1 MAEPVAPTPIACS
14 LTSFAREL
22 CGIDDYDGL
31 IELVRRE
38 LGARFGLT
46 NAWLYV
52 IEREEDEQALL
63 VAAAGPKAA
72 AIREELPVAPTAG
85 DWLNAALRRDEGPI
99 VIPDA
104 RDLAENPDVARR
116 LDNRTV
122 VNVPICMV
130 DRALGILGGGTFGD
144 EGAVPLDEGAI
155 SYLSH
160 LGNLASVA
168 IARFV
173 LRARD
178 EARARLQAER
188 TQRQR
193 LESLG
198 LLAGGVAHDFR
209 NLLTVIRNSAGFIAA
224 EPLSEAQRK
233 DLGVIAEAERSA
245 SALTGKLLMLGR
257 DQPPRLVVSEVNDFV
272 TSCLPRLQ
280 QALPLDIRITFTG
293 AEGLPPLRLDPHQLE
308 QVLMNMALNARD
320 AMSADGHLVL
330 ATQAVTID
338 DGDARAHSSALR
350 GSYVRLT
357 VADNGCGM
365 SPEVI
370 ERAFEPFF
378 TTKPQGEGTG
388 LGLAVSW
395 GVVQQHGGFIH
406 CASEVGAGTTLEIY
420 LPVVEELA
428 PPQRSPPDESSAPG
442 GMERILFADDQP
454 YLLDIVAR
462 VLSRAGYTV
471 VAVANGAAA
480 VTAATRESFDLHVL
494 DAIMPV
500 MSGREACERI
510 RAARPEAQFLFISGF
525 SGAALP
531 VSFLAELGIR
541 VLPKPFDA
549 VTLLREVRATLDAA
563 AGRPPGVIAEASG
576 SR

>member
-1 MAEPVAPTPIACS
+1 VAEPIAPTSIDCS
-14 LTSFAREL
+14 LTRFAREL
-22 CGIDDYDGL
+22 CRIDDYDAL

-38 LGARFGLT
+38 LAARFGLT

-63 VAAAGPKAA
+63 VAVAGPRAA
-72 AIREELPVAPTAG
+72 AIREELPVASTAG
-85 DWLNAALRRDEGPI
+85 DWLFTALRRDEGPI

-104 RDLAENPDVARR
+104 RDAAEVPEVARR

-122 VNVPICMV
+122 HDADGHIE
-130 DRALGILGGGTFGD
+130 DRTLGILRGGTFGD
-144 EGAVPLDEGAI
+144 EGAVAVDDGATA
-155 SYLSH
+155 YLLH

-178 EARARLQAER
+178 EAKSRLQAER
-188 TQRQR
+188 AQRQR

-209 NLLTVIRNSAGFIAA
+209 NLLTVIRNSAGFIAG
-224 EPLSEAQRK
+224 EPLSETQRK
-233 DLGVIAEAERSA
+233 DLEVIAEAERSA

-257 DQPPRLVVSEVNDFV
+257 DHPPNLVIAEVNDIV
-272 TSCLPRLQ
+272 TGCLPLLQ
-280 QALPLDIRITFTG
+280 QVLPPDVRITFTG

-308 QVLMNMALNARD
+308 QVLVNMALNARD
-320 AMSADGHLVL
+320 AMAADGHLVL

-338 DGDARAHSSALR
+338 DGDLRGHSSDNR
-350 GSYVRLT
+350 SSYVRLT
-357 VADNGCGM
+357 VSDNGCGM
-365 SPEVI
+365 SPEVV

-406 CASEVGAGTTLEIY
+406 CASEVGAGTTFEIY

-428 PPQRSPPDESSAPG
+428 PQAAPPDESSAPG
-442 GMERILFADDQP
+442 GTERILFADDQP

-462 VLSRAGYTV
+462 VLSRAGYSV

-480 VTAATRESFDLHVL
+480 VAAAARENFDLHVL

-549 VTLLREVRATLDAA
+549 ATLLREVRATLDAA
-563 AGRPPGVIAEASG
+563 ASRSPDLTVQASG
-576 SR
+576 SK

>member
-1 MAEPVAPTPIACS
+1 MAEPAAHPPLDCS
-14 LTSFAREL
+14 LTTFAREL
-22 CGIDDYDGL
+22 CRIDDYDGL
-31 IELVRRE
+31 VELVRRE
-38 LGARFGLT
+38 LGGRLGLT

-52 IEREEDEQALL
+52 FERADDEQALL

-72 AIREELPVAPTAG
+72 LIRDELPVAPTAG
-85 DWLNAALRRDEGPI
+85 DWLITALRRNEAPV

-104 RDLAENPDVARR
+104 RDLAENPEVARR

-122 VNVPICMV
+122 VNVPIAMV
-130 DRALGILGGGTFGD
+130 DRTLGILGGGTFGD
-144 EGAVPLDEGAI
+144 EGAVPVDEGVIA
-155 SYLSH
+155 YLLH
-160 LGNLASVA
+160 LGNLASMA

-173 LRARD
+173 LRAHD
-178 EARARLQAER
+178 EDRARLEAELA
-188 TQRQR
+188 QRRR

-209 NLLTVIRNSAGFIAA
+209 NLFTVIRASAGFIAA
-224 EPLSEAQRK
+224 EPLSEAQRR
-233 DLGVIAEAERSA
+233 DLGVIVEAERSA
-245 SALTGKLLMLGR
+245 SELTGKLLMLGR
-257 DQPPRLVVSEVNDFV
+257 DQPPSFVVAEINDVV
-272 TSCLPRLQ
+272 TGCLQRLQ
-280 QALPLDIRITFTG
+280 RALPAESRITFTG
-293 AEGLPPLRLDPHQLE
+293 AEGLPPLRLDPRQLE

-338 DGDARAHSSALR
+338 DGDRRAHPVAQG

-365 SPEVI
+365 SPEVV

-406 CASEVGAGTTLEIY
+406 CASEVGAGTTFEIY
-420 LPVVEELA
+420 LPVVEQLA
-428 PPQRSPPDESSAPG
+428 PELPPPDEASAPG
-442 GMERILFADDQP
+442 GTERILFADDQP

-462 VLSRAGYTV
+462 VLSRAGYSV

-480 VTAATRESFDLHVL
+480 VAAAARENFDLHVL

-531 VSFLAELGIR
+531 VSFLADLGIR

-549 VTLLREVRATLDAA
+549 ATLLREVRATLDAA
-563 AGRPPGVIAEASG
+563 AGQTTASVT
-576 SR
+576 R

>member
-1 MAEPVAPTPIACS
+1 
-14 LTSFAREL
+14 LH
-22 CGIDDYDGL
+22 
-31 IELVRRE
+31 
-38 LGARFGLT
+38 
-46 NAWLYV
+46 
-52 IEREEDEQALL
+52 
-63 VAAAGPKAA
+63 
-72 AIREELPVAPTAG
+72 
-85 DWLNAALRRDEGPI
+85 
-99 VIPDA
+99 
-104 RDLAENPDVARR
+104 LA
-116 LDNRTV
+116 
-122 VNVPICMV
+122 
-130 DRALGILGGGTFGD
+130 
-144 EGAVPLDEGAI
+144 
-155 SYLSH
+155 
-160 LGNLASVA
+160 NLASVA
-168 IARFV
+168 IARLV

-178 EARARLQAER
+178 AERARLQAER
-188 TQRQR
+188 AQRQR

-224 EPLSEAQRK
+224 EPLSDAQRK
-233 DLGVIAEAERSA
+233 DLEVIAEAERSA
-245 SALTGKLLMLGR
+245 SELTGKLLMLGR
-257 DQPPRLVVSEVNDFV
+257 DQPPNLVVAEVNDVV
-272 TSCLPRLQ
+272 TSCLPLLQ
-280 QALPLDIRITFTG
+280 QVLADVRITFTG

-308 QVLMNMALNARD
+308 QVLINMALNARD
-320 AMSADGHLVL
+320 AMSADGHLLL

-338 DGDARAHSSALR
+338 DGDGSAHASAKS
-350 GSYVRLT
+350 GNYVRLT

-365 SPEVI
+365 PPEVV

-406 CASEVGAGTTLEIY
+406 CASEVGAGTTFEIY
-420 LPVVEELA
+420 LPALEELA
-428 PPQRSPPDESSAPG
+428 PQSAPPDENSAPG
-442 GMERILFADDQP
+442 GTERILFADDQP

-462 VLSRAGYTV
+462 VLSRAGYSV

-480 VTAATRESFDLHVL
+480 VEAAARERFDLHVL

-510 RAARPEAQFLFISGF
+510 RAVRPDAQFLFISGF

-549 VTLLREVRATLDAA
+549 ATLLREVRATLDAA
-563 AGRPPGVIAEASG
+563 ERRSPDVPVEASG
-576 SR
+576 SK

>member
-1 MAEPVAPTPIACS
+1 MAEPVAPTSIDCS
-14 LTSFAREL
+14 LTTFAREL
-22 CGIDDYDGL
+22 CRVDDYDAL
-31 IELVRRE
+31 IELVRGE
-38 LGARFGLT
+38 LAARFGLT

-52 IEREEDEQALL
+52 IEREDDQQALL
-63 VAAAGPKAA
+63 VAVAGTRAA
-72 AIREELPVAPTAG
+72 AIREELPVAPSAG
-85 DWLNAALRRDEGPI
+85 DWLFAALRRDEGPI

-104 RDLAENPDVARR
+104 RDWAENPEVARR

-122 VNVPICMV
+122 VNVPIGIV
-130 DRALGILGGGTFGD
+130 DRSLGILGGGTFGD
-144 EGAVPLDEGAI
+144 EGAVPVGEDAKA
-155 SYLSH
+155 YLLH

-168 IARFV
+168 IARLV

-178 EARARLQAER
+178 EASARLQAER
-188 TQRQR
+188 AQRQR

-224 EPLSEAQRK
+224 EPLSEGQRK
-233 DLGVIAEAERSA
+233 DLEVIAEAERSA

-257 DQPPRLVVSEVNDFV
+257 DQPPNLAIAEVNDV
-272 TSCLPRLQ
+272 VNSCLPLLQ
-280 QALPLDIRITFTG
+280 QVLPPDVRITFTG

-308 QVLMNMALNARD
+308 QVLINMALNARD
-320 AMSADGHLVL
+320 AMSADGHLSL
-330 ATQAVTID
+330 STQAVTID
-338 DGDARAHSSALR
+338 DGDGRAPASANS

-365 SPEVI
+365 SPEVV

-406 CASEVGAGTTLEIY
+406 CASEVGAGTTFEIY
-420 LPVVEELA
+420 LPIVEELA
-428 PPQRSPPDESSAPG
+428 PRAAAPDENSAPG
-442 GMERILFADDQP
+442 GTERILFADDQP

-462 VLSRAGYTV
+462 VLSRAGYSV

-480 VTAATRESFDLHVL
+480 VAAAARESFDLHVL

-563 AGRPPGVIAEASG
+563 ARRSPDVSVQASG
-576 SR
+576 SK

>member
-1 MAEPVAPTPIACS
+1 
-14 LTSFAREL
+14 L
-22 CGIDDYDGL
+22 
-31 IELVRRE
+31 
-38 LGARFGLT
+38 
-46 NAWLYV
+46 
-52 IEREEDEQALL
+52 
-63 VAAAGPKAA
+63 
-72 AIREELPVAPTAG
+72 
-85 DWLNAALRRDEGPI
+85 
-99 VIPDA
+99 
-104 RDLAENPDVARR
+104 
-116 LDNRTV
+116 
-122 VNVPICMV
+122 
-130 DRALGILGGGTFGD
+130 
-144 EGAVPLDEGAI
+144 
-155 SYLSH
+155 H

-178 EARARLQAER
+178 EARARLLAER
-188 TQRQR
+188 AQRQR

-209 NLLTVIRNSAGFIAA
+209 NLLTVIRNSAGFIAG

-233 DLGVIAEAERSA
+233 DLEVIAEAERSA

-257 DQPPRLVVSEVNDFV
+257 DQPPALVVAEVNDVV
-272 TSCLPRLQ
+272 TGCLPLLQ
-280 QALPLDIRITFTG
+280 QVLPPDVRITFTG

-308 QVLMNMALNARD
+308 QVLLNMALNARD

-338 DGDARAHSSALR
+338 DGDGRAHASANS

-365 SPEVI
+365 SPEVV

-406 CASEVGAGTTLEIY
+406 CASEVGAGTTFEIY

-428 PPQRSPPDESSAPG
+428 PQVSPPDEASAPG
-442 GMERILFADDQP
+442 GTERILFADDQP

-462 VLSRAGYTV
+462 VLSRAGYSV

-480 VTAATRESFDLHVL
+480 VAAAARENFDLHVL

-510 RAARPEAQFLFISGF
+510 RAARPDAQFLFISGF

-549 VTLLREVRATLDAA
+549 ATLLREVRATLDAA
-563 AGRPPGVIAEASG
+563 DRRSPDVAVEASG
-576 SR
+576 GSK

>member
-1 MAEPVAPTPIACS
+1 MAEPVAPTSIDCS
-14 LTSFAREL
+14 LTRFAREL
-22 CGIDDYDGL
+22 CRIDDYDAL

-38 LGARFGLT
+38 LAARFGLT

-52 IEREEDEQALL
+52 IEREDDDQALL
-63 VAAAGPKAA
+63 VAVAGPRAA
-72 AIREELPVAPTAG
+72 AIREELPVAPSAG
-85 DWLNAALRRDEGPI
+85 DWLITALRRDEGPI

-104 RDLAENPDVARR
+104 RDLAEKPEVARR

-122 VNVPICMV
+122 RQ
-130 DRALGILGGGTFGD
+130 RAHRYRGPHAGDSGRRLFGD
-144 EGAVPLDEGAI
+144 EGAVPVDEGAT
-155 SYLSH
+155 SYLLH

-178 EARARLQAER
+178 EDKARLQAER
-188 TQRQR
+188 AQHQR

-198 LLAGGVAHDFR
+198 LLAGGVADDLR
-209 NLLTVIRNSAGFIAA
+209 NLPHRHPQQRRFHRRQVPQRGAA
-224 EPLSEAQRK
+224 KGPRGDRGRQ
-233 DLGVIAEAERSA
+233 RSA
-245 SALTGKLLMLGR
+245 SELTGKLLMLGR
-257 DQPPRLVVSEVNDFV
+257 DQPPNLVVAEVNDIV
-272 TSCLPRLQ
+272 TGCLPLLQ
-280 QALPLDIRITFTG
+280 QVLPPDVRITFTG

-338 DGDARAHSSALR
+338 EGELRAHSSDNS

-365 SPEVI
+365 SREVV

-378 TTKPQGEGTG
+378 TTKPGEGTG

-406 CASEVGAGTTLEIY
+406 CASEVGAGTTFEIY
-420 LPVVEELA
+420 LPVLEEIA
-428 PPQRSPPDESSAPG
+428 PQAAPPDESSAPG
-442 GMERILFADDQP
+442 GTERILFADDQP

-462 VLSRAGYTV
+462 VLSRAGYSV

-480 VTAATRESFDLHVL
+480 VAAAARENFDLHVL

-549 VTLLREVRATLDAA
+549 ATLLREVRATLDAA
-563 AGRPPGVIAEASG
+563 ARRSPDVSVQASG
-576 SR
+576 SK

>member
-1 MAEPVAPTPIACS
+1 MRGVAEPVAPTPVDCS
-14 LTSFAREL
+14 LTTFARGL
-22 CGIDDYDGL
+22 CRIDDYDEL

-38 LGARFGLT
+38 LEAHLGLT
-46 NAWLYV
+46 NAWLYI
-52 IEREEDEQALL
+52 IEREEDDQAVL
-63 VAAAGPKAA
+63 VAVAGPKAA
-72 AIREELPVAPTAG
+72 AIRQELPVAPLAA
-85 DWLNAALRRDEGPI
+85 DRVLSALRRDEGPI

-104 RDLAENPDVARR
+104 RASSAITETARR
-116 LDNRTV
+116 LDNRTI
-122 VNVPICMV
+122 VNVPIGIV

-144 EGAVPLDEGAI
+144 EGAVPVDEGATA
-155 SYLSH
+155 YLLH

-168 IARFV
+168 IARLV

-178 EARARLQAER
+178 EASARLQVGRA
-188 TQRQR
+188 QRQR
-193 LESLG
+193 LESVG

-233 DLGVIAEAERSA
+233 DLGVLEQAERSA

-257 DQPPRLVVSEVNDFV
+257 DQPPTLVVADVNEVV
-272 TSCLPRLQ
+272 TGCLPQLQ
-280 QALPLDIRITFTG
+280 QVLPPNVRITFNG

-308 QVLMNMALNARD
+308 QVLMNMAVNARD

-330 ATQAVTID
+330 STQAVTID
-338 DGDARAHSSALR
+338 DGDRRAHASAQT
-350 GSYVRLT
+350 GNYVRLT

-365 SPEVI
+365 SPEVV

-406 CASEVGAGTTLEIY
+406 CASEVGAGTTFEIY
-420 LPVVEELA
+420 LPAAEELA
-428 PPQRSPPDESSAPG
+428 SEATAPEESAVAG
-442 GMERILFADDQP
+442 GTERILFADDQP

-462 VLSRAGYTV
+462 VLSRAGYSV

-480 VTAATRESFDLHVL
+480 VAAAARENFDLHVL
-494 DAIMPV
+494 DAIMPL

-531 VSFLAELGIR
+531 VSFLAELAIR

-549 VTLLREVRATLDAA
+549 ATLLREVRATLDAA
-563 AGRPPGVIAEASG
+563 AGQTARVATEG
-576 SR
+576 

>member
-1 MAEPVAPTPIACS
+1 MRGVAGPVALTPIDCS
-14 LTSFAREL
+14 LTTFAREL
-22 CGIDDYDGL
+22 CRIDDYDAL

-38 LGARFGLT
+38 LAGHFGLT

-63 VAAAGPKAA
+63 VSVAGPKAA
-72 AIREELPVAPTAG
+72 AIRQELPVAPTAA
-85 DWLNAALRRDEGPI
+85 DWLLTALRRDEGPI

-104 RDLAENPDVARR
+104 RDLPENPEVARR

-122 VNVPICMV
+122 VNVPIGII

-144 EGAVPLDEGAI
+144 EGPVPVGEGATA
-155 SYLSH
+155 YLLH

-168 IARFV
+168 IARLVF
-173 LRARD
+173 RERD
-178 EARARLQAER
+178 AARARLQV
-188 TQRQR
+188 QRAQSQR

-198 LLAGGVAHDFR
+198 QLAGGVAHDFR

-224 EPLSEAQRK
+224 EPLTEAQRK
-233 DLGVIAEAERSA
+233 DLGVIEEAERSA

-257 DQPPRLVVSEVNDFV
+257 DQPPRLVVAEVNEVV
-272 TSCLPRLQ
+272 TGCLPQLQ
-280 QALPLDIRITFTG
+280 QVLPPDVRITFT
-293 AEGLPPLRLDPHQLE
+293 AEEGLPPLRLDPHQLE
-308 QVLMNMALNARD
+308 QVLLNMALNARD
-320 AMSADGHLVL
+320 AMSADGHLL
-330 ATQAVTID
+330 LSTQAVTLD
-338 DGDARAHSSALR
+338 DADRRAHASAQA
-350 GSYVRLT
+350 GNYVRLT

-365 SPEVI
+365 PPEVV

-406 CASEVGAGTTLEIY
+406 CASEVGAGTTFEIY

-428 PPQRSPPDESSAPG
+428 PQAAPPDESSAPG
-442 GMERILFADDQP
+442 GTERILFADDQP

-462 VLSRAGYTV
+462 VLSRAGYSV

-480 VTAATRESFDLHVL
+480 VAAAAREKFDLHVL

-510 RAARPEAQFLFISGF
+510 RAGRPEAQFLFISGF

-531 VSFLAELGIR
+531 VSFLAELGIK

-549 VTLLREVRATLDAA
+549 ATLLREVRATLDAA
-563 AGRPPGVIAEASG
+563 ADHAARVATPA
-576 SR
+576 

>member
-1 MAEPVAPTPIACS
+1 VSRIMRGVAEPVAPTPIVCS
-14 LTSFAREL
+14 LTTFAREL
-22 CGIDDYDGL
+22 CRIDNYDAL

-38 LGARFGLT
+38 LAARFRLT

-52 IEREEDEQALL
+52 IEREDDDQALL
-63 VAAAGPKAA
+63 VAVAGPKAA
-72 AIREELPVAPTAG
+72 AIREGPPVAPAAAE
-85 DWLNAALRRDEGPI
+85 WLLNALRRDEGPI

-104 RDLAENPDVARR
+104 RDLPENPEVARR

-122 VNVPICMV
+122 VNVPIGIV
-130 DRALGILGGGTFGD
+130 DQALGILGGGTFGE
-144 EGAVPLDEGAI
+144 EGAVPVDEGATA
-155 SYLSH
+155 YLLH

-168 IARFV
+168 IARLA

-178 EARARLQAER
+178 EARARLQGER
-188 TQRQR
+188 AQSQR

-224 EPLSEAQRK
+224 EPLSEAQRQ
-233 DLGVIAEAERSA
+233 DLAVIEDAERSA

-257 DQPPRLVVSEVNDFV
+257 DQPPNLVVAEVNEVV
-272 TSCLPRLQ
+272 TGCLPLLQ
-280 QALPLDIRITFTG
+280 QTLPPDVRITFTG
-293 AEGLPPLRLDPHQLE
+293 GEGLPPLRLDPHQLE

-330 ATQAVTID
+330 STQAVTID
-338 DGDARAHSSALR
+338 AGDGRAHASAKS
-350 GSYVRLT
+350 GNYVRLT
-357 VADNGCGM
+357 VSDNGCGM
-365 SPEVI
+365 SPEVV

-395 GVVQQHGGFIH
+395 GVVQEHGGFIH
-406 CASEVGAGTTLEIY
+406 CASEVGAGTTFEIY

-428 PPQRSPPDESSAPG
+428 PHAAAPDESSAPG
-442 GMERILFADDQP
+442 GTERILFADDQP

-462 VLSRAGYTV
+462 VLSRAGYSV

-480 VTAATRESFDLHVL
+480 VAAAAREKFDLHVL

-510 RAARPEAQFLFISGF
+510 RAVRPEAQFLFISGF

-541 VLPKPFDA
+541 VLSKPFDA
-549 VTLLREVRATLDAA
+549 ATLLREVRTTLDAG
-563 AGRPPGVIAEASG
+563 AGGIARVAT
-576 SR
+576 

>member
-1 MAEPVAPTPIACS
+1 MPTPIACS
-14 LTSFAREL
+14 LTRFAREL
-22 CGIDDYDGL
+22 CRIDDYDAL

-38 LGARFGLT
+38 LAARFGLT
-46 NAWLYV
+46 NAWLYIV
-52 IEREEDEQALL
+52 EREDDEQALL
-63 VAAAGPKAA
+63 VAVAGSNAA
-72 AIREELPVAPTAG
+72 AIREELPATPAAG
-85 DWLNAALRRDEGPI
+85 DWLFTALRRDEGPI

-104 RDLAENPDVARR
+104 RDVAETPDVLRR
-116 LDNRTV
+116 LDSRTA
-122 VNVPICMV
+122 VNMPIGVV
-130 DRALGILGGGTFGD
+130 DRTLGILGGGTFGD
-144 EGAVPLDEGAI
+144 EGAVPIDEGATA
-155 SYLSH
+155 YLLH

-173 LRARD
+173 LRERD
-178 EARARLQAER
+178 EARARLAAER
-188 TQRQR
+188 AQRQR

-224 EPLSEAQRK
+224 EPLSDGQRK
-233 DLGVIAEAERSA
+233 DLEVIAEAERSA
-245 SALTGKLLMLGR
+245 SELTGKLLMLGR
-257 DQPPRLVVSEVNDFV
+257 DQPPNLVVAEVNDVV
-272 TSCLPRLQ
+272 TSCLPLLQ
-280 QALPLDIRITFTG
+280 QVLADVRITFTG

-308 QVLMNMALNARD
+308 QVLINMALNARD

-338 DGDARAHSSALR
+338 DGDGSAHASANS

-365 SPEVI
+365 PPDVV

-406 CASEVGAGTTLEIY
+406 CASEVGAGTTFEIY

-428 PPQRSPPDESSAPG
+428 PQASPPDEASAPG
-442 GMERILFADDQP
+442 GTERILFADDQP

-462 VLSRAGYTV
+462 VLSRAGYSV

-480 VTAATRESFDLHVL
+480 VAAAARERFDLHVL

-510 RAARPEAQFLFISGF
+510 RAARPDAQFLFISGF

-549 VTLLREVRATLDAA
+549 ATLLREVRATLDAA
-563 AGRPPGVIAEASG
+563 ERRSPDVTVQASG
-576 SR
+576 SK

>member
-1 MAEPVAPTPIACS
+1 MAEPIAPTSIDCS
-14 LTSFAREL
+14 LTRFAREL
-22 CGIDDYDGL
+22 CRIDDYDAL

-38 LGARFGLT
+38 LAARFGLT

-52 IEREEDEQALL
+52 IEREEDEEALL
-63 VAAAGPKAA
+63 VAVAGPKAA

-85 DWLNAALRRDEGPI
+85 DWLFTALRRDEGPI
-99 VIPDA
+99 VIRDA
-104 RDLAENPDVARR
+104 RDAAEVPEVARR

-122 VNVPICMV
+122 LNVPIGIV
-130 DRALGILGGGTFGD
+130 DRTLGILGGGTFGD
-144 EGAVPLDEGAI
+144 EGAVPVDEGATA
-155 SYLSH
+155 YLLH

-178 EARARLQAER
+178 EAKSRQQAER
-188 TQRQR
+188 AQRQR

-209 NLLTVIRNSAGFIAA
+209 NLLTVIRNSAGFIAS
-224 EPLSEAQRK
+224 EPLSETQRK
-233 DLGVIAEAERSA
+233 DLEVIAEAERSA

-257 DQPPRLVVSEVNDFV
+257 DHPPNLVIAEVNEIV
-272 TSCLPRLQ
+272 TACLPLLQ
-280 QALPLDIRITFTG
+280 QVLPPDVRITFTG

-308 QVLMNMALNARD
+308 QVLVNMALNARD

-338 DGDARAHSSALR
+338 EGDLRGHSSDNR
-350 GSYVRLT
+350 SSYVRLT
-357 VADNGCGM
+357 VSDNGCGM
-365 SPEVI
+365 SPEVV

-406 CASEVGAGTTLEIY
+406 CASEVGAGTTFEIY

-428 PPQRSPPDESSAPG
+428 PQAAPPDESSAPG
-442 GMERILFADDQP
+442 GTERILFADDQP

-462 VLSRAGYTV
+462 VLSRAGYSV

-480 VTAATRESFDLHVL
+480 VAAAARENFDLHVL

-549 VTLLREVRATLDAA
+549 ATLLREVRATLDAA
-563 AGRPPGVIAEASG
+563 AGRSPDVAVEASG
-576 SR
+576 SK

>member
-1 MAEPVAPTPIACS
+1 MAEPVAPTSIDCS
-14 LTSFAREL
+14 LTTFAREL
-22 CGIDDYDGL
+22 CRVDDYDAL
-31 IELVRRE
+31 IELVRGE
-38 LGARFGLT
+38 LAARFGLT

-52 IEREEDEQALL
+52 IEREDDQQALL
-63 VAAAGPKAA
+63 VAVAGTRAA
-72 AIREELPVAPTAG
+72 AIREELPVAPSAG
-85 DWLNAALRRDEGPI
+85 DWLFAALRRDEGPI

-104 RDLAENPDVARR
+104 RDWAENPEVARR

-122 VNVPICMV
+122 VNVPIGIV
-130 DRALGILGGGTFGD
+130 DRSLGILGGGTFGD
-144 EGAVPLDEGAI
+144 EGAVPVGEGANA
-155 SYLSH
+155 YLLH

-168 IARFV
+168 IARLV

-178 EARARLQAER
+178 EASARLQAER
-188 TQRQR
+188 AQRQR

-224 EPLSEAQRK
+224 EALSEGQRK
-233 DLGVIAEAERSA
+233 DLEVIAEAERSA

-257 DQPPRLVVSEVNDFV
+257 DQPPNLAIAEVNDV
-272 TSCLPRLQ
+272 VNSCLPLLQ
-280 QALPLDIRITFTG
+280 QVLPPDVRITFTG

-308 QVLMNMALNARD
+308 QVLINMALNARD
-320 AMSADGHLVL
+320 AMSADGHLSL
-330 ATQAVTID
+330 STQAVTID
-338 DGDARAHSSALR
+338 DGDGRAPASANS

-365 SPEVI
+365 SPEVV

-406 CASEVGAGTTLEIY
+406 CASEVGAGTTFEIY
-420 LPVVEELA
+420 LPIVEELA
-428 PPQRSPPDESSAPG
+428 PRAAAPDENSAPG
-442 GMERILFADDQP
+442 GTERILFADDQP

-462 VLSRAGYTV
+462 VLSRAGYSV

-480 VTAATRESFDLHVL
+480 VAAAARESFDLHVL

-563 AGRPPGVIAEASG
+563 ARRSPDVSVQASG
-576 SR
+576 SK

>member
-1 MAEPVAPTPIACS
+1 MRGVAEPVAPTPTDCS
-14 LTSFAREL
+14 LTTFAREL
-22 CGIDDYDGL
+22 CRIDDYDEL

-38 LGARFGLT
+38 LAARFGLT

-52 IEREEDEQALL
+52 IEREDDEQALL
-63 VAAAGPKAA
+63 VAVAGPKAA
-72 AIREELPVAPTAG
+72 AIREELPVASAAG
-85 DWLNAALRRDEGPI
+85 DWLLNALRRDEGPI
-99 VIPDA
+99 IVPDA
-104 RDLAENPDVARR
+104 RDLPENPDVARR

-122 VNVPICMV
+122 VNVPIGIV
-130 DRALGILGGGTFGD
+130 DRALGIVGGGTFGD
-144 EGAVPLDEGAI
+144 EGAVSVDEGARA
-155 SYLSH
+155 YLSH

-178 EARARLQAER
+178 EAKARLQLER
-188 TQRQR
+188 AQFQR

-233 DLGVIAEAERSA
+233 DLAVIEDAERSA
-245 SALTGKLLMLGR
+245 SAMTGKLLMLGR
-257 DQPPRLVVSEVNDFV
+257 DQPPGLVIVAVNDVVSG
-272 TSCLPRLQ
+272 CLPLLQ
-280 QALPLDIRITFTG
+280 QVLAPEVRITFTG
-293 AEGLPPLRLDPHQLE
+293 GEGLPLLLLDPHQLE
-308 QVLMNMALNARD
+308 QVLVNMALNARD
-320 AMSADGHLVL
+320 AMSAGGHLVL
-330 ATQAVTID
+330 STQAVTI
-338 DGDARAHSSALR
+338 GDRDRRRHASAKT
-350 GSYVRLT
+350 GKYIRLT
-357 VADNGCGM
+357 VADDGCGM

-406 CASEVGAGTTLEIY
+406 CASEVGAGTTFEIY
-420 LPVVEELA
+420 LPVVEEIA
-428 PPQRSPPDESSAPG
+428 PQPSGPEESSAPG
-442 GMERILFADDQP
+442 GTERILFADDQP

-462 VLSRAGYTV
+462 VLSRAGYSV

-480 VTAATRESFDLHVL
+480 VAAATREKFDLHVL
-494 DAIMPV
+494 DAIMPL

-549 VTLLREVRATLDAA
+549 ATLLREVRATLDAP
-563 AGRPPGVIAEASG
+563 AGQTARGVIDG
-576 SR
+576 

>member
-1 MAEPVAPTPIACS
+1 MAEPFAPTPIDCS

-22 CGIDDYDGL
+22 CRVDDYQEL
-31 IELVRRE
+31 VELVRRE
-38 LGARFGLT
+38 WGARFGLT

-52 IEREEDEQALL
+52 FEREEDEHALL
-63 VAAAGPKAA
+63 VAVAGPKAA

-85 DWLNAALRRDEGPI
+85 DWLMTALRRNEAPI
-99 VIPDA
+99 VIIPDA
-104 RDLAENPDVARR
+104 RDLTGNPEVARR

-122 VNVPICMV
+122 VNVPIGIV
-130 DRALGILGGGTFGD
+130 DRTLGILGGGTFGD
-144 EGAVPLDEGAI
+144 EGAVPVDAGAI
-155 SYLSH
+155 AYLLH
-160 LGNLASVA
+160 LGNLASAA

-173 LRARD
+173 LRAR
-178 EARARLQAER
+178 EESRARLQAER
-188 TQRQR
+188 AQRQR
-193 LESLG
+193 LESVG

-209 NLLTVIRNSAGFIAA
+209 NLLTVIRTSADFIAA
-224 EPLSEAQRK
+224 GPLTDGQRR
-233 DLGVIAEAERSA
+233 DLAVIAEAERSA
-245 SALTGKLLMLGR
+245 SELTGKLLMLGR
-257 DQPPRLVVSEVNDFV
+257 DQPLSLVVAGVNDVV
-272 TSCLPRLQ
+272 TGCLRRLEQ
-280 QALPLDIRITFTG
+280 VLPAGMRITFAG

-308 QVLMNMALNARD
+308 QALMNMALNARD

-330 ATQAVTID
+330 STQAVTID
-338 DGDARAHSSALR
+338 DGDRRAHPAVGGR
-350 GSYVRLT
+350 NYVRLT

-395 GVVQQHGGFIH
+395 GIVQQHGGFIH
-406 CASEVGAGTTLEIY
+406 CASEVGAGSTFEIY
-420 LPVVEELA
+420 LPVVEQIAAES
-428 PPQRSPPDESSAPG
+428 SPAHEASAPG
-442 GMERILFADDQP
+442 GTERILFADDQP

-462 VLSRAGYTV
+462 VLSRAGYSV

-480 VTAATRESFDLHVL
+480 VAAAARENFDLHVL

-510 RAARPEAQFLFISGF
+510 RAARPGAQFLFISGF

-549 VTLLREVRATLDAA
+549 ATLLREVRATLDAV
-563 AGRPPGVIAEASG
+563 AGQTPASVAK
-576 SR
+576 

>member
-1 MAEPVAPTPIACS
+1 MRGVAEPVAPTPIDCS
-14 LTSFAREL
+14 LTTFAREL
-22 CGIDDYDGL
+22 CRIDDYDAL

-38 LGARFGLT
+38 LGARLGLT

-52 IEREEDEQALL
+52 VESEDDAQAVL
-63 VAAAGPKAA
+63 VSVAGPNAA
-72 AIREELPVAPTAG
+72 AIRHELPVASAAG
-85 DWLNAALRRDEGPI
+85 DWLVTALRRDEGPI

-104 RDLAENPDVARR
+104 RQLPENPDVARR

-122 VNVPICMV
+122 VNVPIGIV

-144 EGAVPLDEGAI
+144 EGAVPIDAGANA
-155 SYLSH
+155 YLLH

-168 IARFV
+168 IARLS

-178 EARARLQAER
+178 EARARLQIER
-188 TQRQR
+188 AQKQR
-193 LESLG
+193 LESVG

-209 NLLTVIRNSAGFIAA
+209 NLLTVIRNSAGFIRA

-233 DLGVIAEAERSA
+233 DLAVLEDAERSA

-257 DQPPRLVVSEVNDFV
+257 DEPPCLVVAEVNDVV
-272 TSCLPRLQ
+272 TGCLPHLQ
-280 QALPLDIRITFTG
+280 QVLPPDVRITFTG

-308 QVLMNMALNARD
+308 EVLANMAVNARD
-320 AMSADGHLVL
+320 AMSGAGHLVL
-330 ATQAVTID
+330 STQVVTID
-338 DGDARAHSSALR
+338 EGDRRAHPSAKT

-357 VADNGCGM
+357 VADDGCGM
-365 SPEVI
+365 SPEVV

-406 CASEVGAGTTLEIY
+406 CVSEVGAGTTFEIY
-420 LPVVEELA
+420 LPVVEEIG
-428 PPQRSPPDESSAPG
+428 PQAAPPDEASAPPG
-442 GMERILFADDQP
+442 GTERILFADDQP

-462 VLSRAGYTV
+462 VLSRAGYSV

-480 VTAATRESFDLHVL
+480 VAAAAREKFDLHVL

-531 VSFLAELGIR
+531 VSFLAELGIK

-549 VTLLREVRATLDAA
+549 ATLLREVRATLDAA
-563 AGRPPGVIAEASG
+563 AGRPVPATPE
-576 SR
+576 R

>member
-1 MAEPVAPTPIACS
+1 VAEPVAPPPIDCS

-22 CGIDDYDGL
+22 CRVDGYDEL
-31 IELVRRE
+31 VELVRGE

-52 IEREEDEQALL
+52 FERAEDEQALL
-63 VAAAGPKAA
+63 VAVAGPHAA

-85 DWLNAALRRDEGPI
+85 DWLLTALRRDEGPI

-104 RDLAENPDVARR
+104 RDLAGNPEVALR

-122 VNVPICMV
+122 VNVPIGIV
-130 DRALGILGGGTFGD
+130 DRTLGILGGGTFGD
-144 EGAVPLDEGAI
+144 EGAVPVDERAI
-155 SYLSH
+155 AYLLH

-173 LRARD
+173 LRAR
-178 EARARLQAER
+178 EESRARLQAELA
-188 TQRQR
+188 QRQR

-209 NLLTVIRNSAGFIAA
+209 NLLTVIRTSADFIAA
-224 EPLSEAQRK
+224 GPLTDGQRK
-233 DLGVIAEAERSA
+233 DLAVIAEAERSA
-245 SALTGKLLMLGR
+245 SELTGKLLMLGR
-257 DQPPRLVVSEVNDFV
+257 DQPLSLMVAGVNDVV
-272 TSCLPRLQ
+272 TGCLRRLEQ
-280 QALPLDIRITFTG
+280 VLPAGVRITFAG
-293 AEGLPPLRLDPHQLE
+293 AEGLPPLRLDPLQLE
-308 QVLMNMALNARD
+308 QALMNMALNARD
-320 AMSADGHLVL
+320 AMSADGQLL
-330 ATQAVTID
+330 LSTQAVTID
-338 DGDARAHSSALR
+338 DGDRRAHPSVGGR
-350 GSYVRLT
+350 NYVRLT

-365 SPEVI
+365 SPEVV

-395 GVVQQHGGFIH
+395 GIVQQHGGFIR
-406 CASEVGAGTTLEIY
+406 CASEVGAGSTFEIY
-420 LPVVEELA
+420 LPVVEQLA
-428 PPQRSPPDESSAPG
+428 AESSPPHEASAPG
-442 GMERILFADDQP
+442 GTERILFADDQP

-462 VLSRAGYTV
+462 VLSRAGYSV

-480 VTAATRESFDLHVL
+480 VAAAARESFDLHVL

-549 VTLLREVRATLDAA
+549 ATLLREVRATLDAV
-563 AGRPPGVIAEASG
+563 AGRSPDVTVQASG
-576 SR
+576 SK

>member
-1 MAEPVAPTPIACS
+1 MPTPIACS
-14 LTSFAREL
+14 LTRFAREL
-22 CGIDDYDGL
+22 CRIDDYDAL

-38 LGARFGLT
+38 LAARFGLT
-46 NAWLYV
+46 NAWLYIV
-52 IEREEDEQALL
+52 EREDDEQALL
-63 VAAAGPKAA
+63 VAVAGSNAA
-72 AIREELPVAPTAG
+72 AIREELPATPAAG
-85 DWLNAALRRDEGPI
+85 DWLFTALRRDEGPI

-104 RDLAENPDVARR
+104 RDVAETPDVLRR
-116 LDNRTV
+116 LDSRTA
-122 VNVPICMV
+122 VNMPIGVV
-130 DRALGILGGGTFGD
+130 DRTLGILGGGTFGD
-144 EGAVPLDEGAI
+144 EGAVPVDEGATA
-155 SYLSH
+155 YLLH

-173 LRARD
+173 LRERD
-178 EARARLQAER
+178 EARARLAAER
-188 TQRQR
+188 AQRQR

-224 EPLSEAQRK
+224 EPLSDGQRK
-233 DLGVIAEAERSA
+233 DLEVIAEAERSA
-245 SALTGKLLMLGR
+245 SELTGKLLMLGR
-257 DQPPRLVVSEVNDFV
+257 DQPPNLVVAEVNDVV
-272 TSCLPRLQ
+272 TSCLPLLQ
-280 QALPLDIRITFTG
+280 QVLADVRITFTG

-308 QVLMNMALNARD
+308 QVLINMALNARD

-338 DGDARAHSSALR
+338 DGDGSAHASANS

-365 SPEVI
+365 PPDVV

-406 CASEVGAGTTLEIY
+406 CASEVGAGTTFEIY

-428 PPQRSPPDESSAPG
+428 PQASPPDEASAPG
-442 GMERILFADDQP
+442 GTERILFADDQP

-462 VLSRAGYTV
+462 VLSRAGYSV

-480 VTAATRESFDLHVL
+480 VAAAARERFDLHVL

-510 RAARPEAQFLFISGF
+510 RAARPDAQFLFISGF

-549 VTLLREVRATLDAA
+549 ATLLREVRATLDAA
-563 AGRPPGVIAEASG
+563 ERRSPDVTVQASG
-576 SR
+576 SK

>member
-1 MAEPVAPTPIACS
+1 VDEPVAPTPTGCS
-14 LTSFAREL
+14 LTRFAREL
-22 CGIDDYDGL
+22 CRVDDYDAL

-38 LGARFGLT
+38 LAARFGLT

-52 IEREEDEQALL
+52 IEREDDEQAVL
-63 VAAAGPKAA
+63 VAVAGPKAA
-72 AIREELPVAPTAG
+72 AIREELPLASTAG
-85 DWLNAALRRDEGPI
+85 DWLFTALRRDEGPI

-104 RDLAENPDVARR
+104 RGLPENPDVARR

-122 VNVPICMV
+122 VNVPIAV
-130 DRALGILGGGTFGD
+130 LERTLGILGGGTFGD
-144 EGAVPLDEGAI
+144 EGAVPLDEGAT
-155 SYLSH
+155 SYLLH

-178 EARARLQAER
+178 EAKARLQGER
-188 TQRQR
+188 AQRQR

-224 EPLSEAQRK
+224 EPLSEVQRK
-233 DLGVIAEAERSA
+233 DLEVIAEAERSA

-257 DQPPRLVVSEVNDFV
+257 DQPPNLVVSAVNDIV
-272 TSCLPRLQ
+272 TACLPLLQ
-280 QALPLDIRITFTG
+280 QVLPPEARITFTA

-308 QVLMNMALNARD
+308 QVLVNMALNARD
-320 AMSADGHLVL
+320 AMSADGHLIL

-338 DGDARAHSSALR
+338 DGDLRAHSSDNCH
-350 GSYVRLT
+350 SYVRLT
-357 VADNGCGM
+357 VSDNGCGM

-406 CASEVGAGTTLEIY
+406 CASEVGAGTTFEIY
-420 LPVVEELA
+420 LPALEELA
-428 PPQRSPPDESSAPG
+428 PQAAPPDENSAPG
-442 GMERILFADDQP
+442 GTERILFADDQP

-462 VLSRAGYTV
+462 VLSRAGYNV

-480 VTAATRESFDLHVL
+480 VEAAARENFDLHVL

-510 RAARPEAQFLFISGF
+510 RAVRPDAQFLFISGF

-549 VTLLREVRATLDAA
+549 ATLLREVRATLDAA
-563 AGRPPGVIAEASG
+563 ERRSPDVAVEASG
-576 SR
+576 SK

>member
-1 MAEPVAPTPIACS
+1 MRGVAEPVAPTPIDCS
-14 LTSFAREL
+14 LTTFAREL
-22 CGIDDYDGL
+22 CRIDDYDEL

-38 LGARFGLT
+38 LAARFGLT

-52 IEREEDEQALL
+52 IEREDDEQALL
-63 VAAAGPKAA
+63 VAVAGPKAA
-72 AIREELPVAPTAG
+72 AIREELPVVSAAG
-85 DWLNAALRRDEGPI
+85 DWLLNALRRDEGPI
-99 VIPDA
+99 IVPDA
-104 RDLAENPDVARR
+104 RDLPENPDVARR

-122 VNVPICMV
+122 VNVPIGIV
-130 DRALGILGGGTFGD
+130 DRALGIVGGGTFGD
-144 EGAVPLDEGAI
+144 EGAVSVDEGARA
-155 SYLSH
+155 YLSH

-178 EARARLQAER
+178 EAKARLQLER
-188 TQRQR
+188 AQFQR

-233 DLGVIAEAERSA
+233 DLAVIEDAERSA
-245 SALTGKLLMLGR
+245 SAMTGKLLMLGR
-257 DQPPRLVVSEVNDFV
+257 DQPPGLVIVAVNDVVSG
-272 TSCLPRLQ
+272 CLPLLQ
-280 QALPLDIRITFTG
+280 QVLAPDVRITFTG
-293 AEGLPPLRLDPHQLE
+293 GEGLPLLLLDPHQLE
-308 QVLMNMALNARD
+308 QVLVNMALNARD
-320 AMSADGHLVL
+320 AMSAGGHLVL
-330 ATQAVTID
+330 STQAVTIG
-338 DGDARAHSSALR
+338 DGDRRRYASAKT
-350 GSYVRLT
+350 GKYVRLT
-357 VADNGCGM
+357 VADDGCGM

-406 CASEVGAGTTLEIY
+406 CASEVGAGTTFEIY
-420 LPVVEELA
+420 LPVVEEIA
-428 PPQRSPPDESSAPG
+428 PQTSGPEESSAPG
-442 GMERILFADDQP
+442 GTERILFADDQP

-462 VLSRAGYTV
+462 VLSRAGYSV

-480 VTAATRESFDLHVL
+480 VAAATREKFDLHVL
-494 DAIMPV
+494 DAIMPL

-549 VTLLREVRATLDAA
+549 ATLLREVRATLDAP
-563 AGRPPGVIAEASG
+563 AGQTARGLIDG
-576 SR
+576 

>member
-1 MAEPVAPTPIACS
+1 MAEPVAPTSTDCS
-14 LTSFAREL
+14 LTRFAREL
-22 CGIDDYDGL
+22 CRVDDYDAL
-31 IELVRRE
+31 VELVRRE
-38 LGARFGLT
+38 LTARFGLT
-46 NAWLYV
+46 TAWLYV
-52 IEREEDEQALL
+52 VEREEDERALL

-72 AIREELPVAPTAG
+72 AIREALPEATTAG
-85 DWLNAALRRDEGPI
+85 DWLFTALRRDEGPI

-104 RDLAENPDVARR
+104 RQVAENPEVARR

-122 VNVPICMV
+122 VNVPIGIV
-130 DRALGILGGGTFGD
+130 DRTLGILGGGTFGD
-144 EGAVPLDEGAI
+144 EGAVPIDAGAT
-155 SYLSH
+155 SYLLH

-173 LRARD
+173 FRERD
-178 EARARLQAER
+178 EAKARLQAER
-188 TQRQR
+188 AQRQR

-224 EPLSEAQRK
+224 EPLSKAQRK
-233 DLGVIAEAERSA
+233 DLEVIAEAERSA

-257 DQPPRLVVSEVNDFV
+257 DQPPNLVVAEVNEIV
-272 TSCLPRLQ
+272 TGCLPLLQ
-280 QALPLDIRITFTG
+280 QVLPPDVRITFTG

-308 QVLMNMALNARD
+308 QVLVNMAQNARD
-320 AMSADGHLVL
+320 AMSADGHLIL
-330 ATQAVTID
+330 STQAVTVD
-338 DGDARAHSSALR
+338 DGDGRAHASASS

-357 VADNGCGM
+357 VSDNGCGM
-365 SPEVI
+365 SPEVV
-370 ERAFEPFF
+370 EKAFEPFF

-395 GVVQQHGGFIH
+395 GVVQQHGGFIN
-406 CASEVGAGTTLEIY
+406 CVSEVGAGATFEIY
-420 LPVVEELA
+420 LPALEEIV
-428 PPQRSPPDESSAPG
+428 PQSAPPDESSAPG
-442 GMERILFADDQP
+442 GTERILFADDQP

-462 VLSRAGYTV
+462 VLSRAGYSV

-480 VTAATRESFDLHVL
+480 VDAAARESFDLHVL

-510 RAARPEAQFLFISGF
+510 RALRPEAQFLFISGF

-549 VTLLREVRATLDAA
+549 ATLLREVRATLDAVASQTA
-563 AGRPPGVIAEASG
+563 ASVAK
-576 SR
+576 

>member
-1 MAEPVAPTPIACS
+1 MAEPIAPTSIDCS
-14 LTSFAREL
+14 LTRFAREL
-22 CGIDDYDGL
+22 CRIDDYDAL

-38 LGARFGLT
+38 LAARFGLT

-52 IEREEDEQALL
+52 IEREDDEQALL
-63 VAAAGPKAA
+63 VAVAGSKAA
-72 AIREELPVAPTAG
+72 AIRKELPATPAAG
-85 DWLNAALRRDEGPI
+85 DWLFTALRRDEGPI

-104 RDLAENPDVARR
+104 RDVAETPDVLRR

-122 VNVPICMV
+122 VNVPIGIV
-130 DRALGILGGGTFGD
+130 DRTLGILGGGTFGD
-144 EGAVPLDEGAI
+144 EGAVPLDEGAAA
-155 SYLSH
+155 YLSH

-178 EARARLQAER
+178 EARGRLQAER
-188 TQRQR
+188 AQRQR

-233 DLGVIAEAERSA
+233 DLEVIAEAERSA
-245 SALTGKLLMLGR
+245 SELTGKLLMLGR
-257 DQPPRLVVSEVNDFV
+257 DQPPNLVVAEVNDVV
-272 TSCLPRLQ
+272 TSCLPLLQ
-280 QALPLDIRITFTG
+280 QVLPPDGRITFTG

-308 QVLMNMALNARD
+308 QVLINMALNARD

-338 DGDARAHSSALR
+338 DGVGSAHASAHS

-365 SPEVI
+365 SPEVV

-406 CASEVGAGTTLEIY
+406 CASEVGAGTTFEIY

-428 PPQRSPPDESSAPG
+428 PQAAPPDESSAPG
-442 GMERILFADDQP
+442 GTERILFADDQP

-462 VLSRAGYTV
+462 VLSRAGYSV

-480 VTAATRESFDLHVL
+480 VAAAARENFDLHVL

-549 VTLLREVRATLDAA
+549 ATLLREVRATLDAA
-563 AGRPPGVIAEASG
+563 ASRSPDVAVEASG
-576 SR
+576 SK